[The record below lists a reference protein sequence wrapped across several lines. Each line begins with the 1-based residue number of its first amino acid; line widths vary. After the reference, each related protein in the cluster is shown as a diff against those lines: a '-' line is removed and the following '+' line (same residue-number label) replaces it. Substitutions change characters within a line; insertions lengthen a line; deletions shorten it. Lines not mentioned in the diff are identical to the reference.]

1 MAQGNRVGVAQSEQN
16 AADPGGSNPRAIKKR
31 EKTPVKSSPYGV
43 GNDFDAL
50 LFLVLMSCITLVG
63 MAKSTPLNDDELLNS
78 EDLARMLRRSVA
90 SIWTESSRAPERL
103 PPRVQVPN
111 TRKLYWRKSTVLA
124 WLREHET
131 QPLKKDDSK
140 A

>member
-16 AADPGGSNPRAIKKR
+16 AADPGGSNPRTIKKR
-31 EKTPVKSSPYGV
+31 EKTPVESSLYLADY
-43 GNDFDAL
+43 DFDAL
-50 LFLVLMSCITLVG
+50 LFLVLISCITLVG
-63 MAKSTPLNDDELLNS
+63 MANSTPLDDELLNS